1 MRKVHPGF
9 IAIAI
14 LMVPASLIIGH
25 RKITDHLSPAVQ
37 GPEAIKVAQQ
47 IYQECSD
54 TPKLQRTVQCYEYV
68 SWVDQCR
75 ATGPC
80 DLSTAF
86 THLIDLEF
94 VPKSMRATP
103 VETIS
108 LSSASDG

>member
-1 MRKVHPGF
+1 MRKIHPGF

-14 LMVPASLIIGH
+14 LMAPASLIIGH
-25 RKITDHLSPAVQ
+25 QKITDHPSPAAQ
-37 GPEAIKVAQQ
+37 GPDAIKVAQQ

-54 TPKLQRTVQCYEYV
+54 TPKSQRTVQCDEYV

-75 ATGPC
+75 ATDQC

-94 VPKSMRATP
+94 VPKSMRANP